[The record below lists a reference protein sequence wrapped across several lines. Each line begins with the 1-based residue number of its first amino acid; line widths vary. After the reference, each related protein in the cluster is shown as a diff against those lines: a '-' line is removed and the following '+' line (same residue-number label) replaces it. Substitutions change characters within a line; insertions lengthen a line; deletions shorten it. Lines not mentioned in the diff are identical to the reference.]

1 VAAGRGH
8 EQKRRGQKNDRM
20 MAGNKERGQRLETLA
35 AEWTRIARRGGETP
49 ARPGTTL
56 ARMVS
61 ARLQTLY
68 PAPDLGDESEALQRL
83 MAELA
88 AKDP

>member
-1 VAAGRGH
+1 MSESAAGR
-8 EQKRRGQKNDRM
+8 KNDRM
-20 MAGNKERGQRLETLA
+20 MAGEKEKGQRLETLA
-35 AEWTRIARRGGETP
+35 AEWTKISRERGTTP
-49 ARPGTTL
+49 AGPGMTL

-61 ARLQTLY
+61 ARLQVLY
-68 PAPDLGDESEALQRL
+68 PAAEGDECEALQRL